1 MIVPWTLGL
10 HCFALSSA
18 FVLPDSFREAA
29 NVISGSKPIECL
41 PRPGTY
47 SPFLTLCPHNE
58 LIRKADGVRQVE
70 DLNSLNVLTTETF
83 YFGKG
88 LHRQSSCEYRVTLS
102 KPNP

>member
-70 DLNSLNVLTTETF
+70 DSNSLNVTNHGNFLLWKWTTSTIVM
-83 YFGKG
+83 
-88 LHRQSSCEYRVTLS
+88 RV
-102 KPNP
+102 